1 MAADPEAVQ
10 CWCFDVTIASQAL
23 DRMPAAA
30 RGVACVCAACAK
42 GER

>member
-1 MAADPEAVQ
+1 MASDPEAAH
-10 CWCFDVTIASQAL
+10 CWCFDVTIAPEAL
-23 DRMPAAA
+23 DRVPDAA